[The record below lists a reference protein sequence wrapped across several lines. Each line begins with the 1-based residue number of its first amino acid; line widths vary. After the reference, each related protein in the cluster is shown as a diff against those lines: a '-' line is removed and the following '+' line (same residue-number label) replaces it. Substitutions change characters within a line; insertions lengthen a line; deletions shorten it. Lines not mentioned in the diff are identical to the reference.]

1 MDLQAFFNPKHV
13 AVVGA
18 SADPDKVGHAVFKN
32 LLEYPGG
39 SVYAVNPKG
48 KEILGQPGYKD
59 LDDLPA
65 TPDLVIVC
73 IPAKLI
79 PALMRRLVQLR
90 VRAVVIISA
99 GFKEIGEEGR
109 RLERE
114 VASIARMG
122 RVEIIGPNVLGIL
135 NARDGLNAS
144 FAGKL
149 PLAGDIAMISQS
161 GALCTGMLDW
171 ASSNH
176 IGFSKVISMGN
187 KADLDENDFLAGFED
202 DDDTRV
208 ITGYLE
214 SIDEGTRFIR
224 TATRVGRNKPIIILK
239 AGNTAAGAA
248 AASSHTG
255 SLAGTEAAYDCA
267 FRIAGIIRARTIED
281 IFDLAQGLAYQPLP
295 KGPRIAVITNAGGAG
310 ILAADAIEGQG
321 LTLATL
327 SDETRDTL
335 RSFLSPA
342 ASVNNPV
349 DILGDAGE
357 DKYRKAL
364 DAVALDPGVDALL
377 MLTAPQAMTRPT
389 DIAQEIIKGTEGLDK
404 PVMAAFF
411 GDAAI
416 REAVTLFQANRIP
429 HYPSPERAVEVL
441 VAMRRYKKWLDA
453 PERKIPRLPV
463 NTNKVRKIIKNC
475 RKQGLL
481 RITEQ
486 DAKAVF
492 QAYGLNIPDGVLATT
507 RDQAVAAA
515 RKLGYPVVM
524 KVVSQDVVHKS
535 DVGGVRVGLGSSRE
549 IEDAFDLM
557 MLRIPKL
564 VDGARIEGVLVEEMK
579 RGGREVILGMT
590 RDPQFGPMLMFGL
603 GGIYVE
609 VLKDVTFHLAPL
621 TVEEAMEM
629 LEETK
634 TFALL
639 KGVRGQQGVDI
650 RSIAEAL
657 QRIAQLVVDFPEIQ
671 ELDIN
676 PLRVGINRGDTLAL
690 DARIALIPATTE
702 G

>member
-1 MDLQAFFNPKHV
+1 MNLQSFFSPKAI
-13 AVVGA
+13 AVIGA

-32 LLEYPGG
+32 LLDYPGG
-39 SVYAVNPKG
+39 TVYGINPKG
-48 KEILGQPGYKD
+48 DEILGRPTWTGVD
-59 LDDLPA
+59 ALPEV
-65 TPDLVIVC
+65 PDLAVVC
-73 IPAKLI
+73 IPARFIPDLMKKLGEKGV
-79 PALMRRLVQLR
+79 PA
-90 VRAVVIISA
+90 AVIISA

-109 RLERE
+109 LLERK
-114 VASIARMG
+114 VASIARAG
-122 RVEIIGPNVLGIL
+122 GVELIGPNVLGIL
-135 NARDGLNAS
+135 NARNGLNAS
-144 FAGKL
+144 FAGEL

-187 KADLDENDFLAGFED
+187 KADLDENDFLEAFAD
-202 DDDTRV
+202 DDETRV

-214 SIDEGTRFIR
+214 NINEGTRFIR
-224 TATRVGRNKPIIILK
+224 TATEVGRHKPVILLK

-255 SLAGTEAAYDCA
+255 SLAGAEAAYDCA

-281 IFDLAQGLAYQPLP
+281 LFDLAQGLAYQPLP
-295 KGPRIAVITNAGGAG
+295 QGSRVAVITNAGGAG

-321 LTLATL
+321 LELARL
-327 SDETRDTL
+327 SDETKDAL
-335 RSFLSPA
+335 RGFLSSA

-357 DKYRKAL
+357 DKYRQAL
-364 DAVALDPGVDALL
+364 DAVAADPGVDALL
-377 MLTAPQAMTRPT
+377 VLTAPQAMTRPAA
-389 DIAQEIIKGTEGLDK
+389 IAREVVAASEGLDK
-404 PVMAAFF
+404 PVMASFF
-411 GDAAI
+411 GAAAI
-416 REAVTLFQANRIP
+416 REAVEIFQTHDIP

-441 VAMRRYKKWLDA
+441 VAMRRYREWLEA
-453 PERKIPRLPV
+453 PARKIPRLPV
-463 NTNKVRKIIKNC
+463 NANKVKKILKNY
-475 RKQGLL
+475 RRQALP

-486 DAKAVF
+486 DAKSIF
-492 QAYGLNIPDGVLATT
+492 EAYGLNIPEGSLATS
-507 RDQAVAAA
+507 REAAVAAA
-515 RKLGYPVVM
+515 RRLGYPVVM

-535 DVGGVRVGLGSSRE
+535 DVGGVRVGLKNSRE
-549 IEDAFDLM
+549 VEDAYDLM
-557 MLRIPKL
+557 MLRIPNL
-564 VDGARIEGVLVEEMK
+564 VPGARIEGVLVEEMK

-621 TVEEAMEM
+621 TVEEALEM
-629 LEETK
+629 LSATK

-639 KGVRGQQGVDI
+639 KGVRGEQGVDL

-676 PLRVGINRGDTLAL
+676 PLRVGTTRGETVAL
-690 DARIALIPATTE
+690 DARIALTTAE

>member
-1 MDLQAFFNPKHV
+1 MDLQAFFSPKAI
-13 AVVGA
+13 AVIGA

-32 LLEYPGG
+32 LLDYPGG
-39 SVYAVNPKG
+39 TVYGINPKAI
-48 KEILGQPGYKD
+48 EILGRQTFPD
-59 LDDLPA
+59 LDSLPEV
-65 TPDLVIVC
+65 PDLAVVC
-73 IPAKLI
+73 IPARLI
-79 PALMRRLVQLR
+79 PELMRALGDKK
-90 VRAVVIISA
+90 VRAAVIISA

-109 RLERE
+109 RLERK
-114 VASIARMG
+114 VASIARAG
-122 RVEIIGPNVLGIL
+122 RVELIGPNVLGIL
-135 NARDGLNAS
+135 NARNGLNAS
-144 FAGKL
+144 FAGEL

-187 KADLDENDFLAGFED
+187 KADLDENDFLEAFAD
-202 DDDTRV
+202 DDETRV

-214 SIDEGTRFIR
+214 NINEGTRFIR
-224 TATRVGRNKPIIILK
+224 TATKVGHHKPVILLK

-255 SLAGTEAAYDCA
+255 SLAGAEAAYDCA

-281 IFDLAQGLAYQPLP
+281 LFDLAQGLAYQPLP
-295 KGPRIAVITNAGGAG
+295 RGTRVAVITNAGGAG

-321 LTLATL
+321 MKLAGL
-327 SDETRDTL
+327 ADDTKDAL
-335 RSFLSPA
+335 RAFLSPA

-357 DKYRKAL
+357 DKYRQAL
-364 DAVALDPGVDALL
+364 DAVAADPGVDALL
-377 MLTAPQAMTRPT
+377 VLTAPQAMTRPAA
-389 DIAQEIIKGTEGLDK
+389 IAREVVAASEALDK
-404 PVMAAFF
+404 PVMASFF
-411 GDAAI
+411 GAAAI
-416 REAVTLFQANRIP
+416 REAVEILQTHDIP

-441 VAMRRYKKWLDA
+441 VAMRRYREWLEA
-453 PERKIPRLPV
+453 PARTIPRLPV
-463 NTNKVRKIIKNC
+463 NSNKVKKILKNY
-475 RKQGLL
+475 RRQGLP

-486 DAKAVF
+486 DAKSIF
-492 QAYGLNIPDGVLATT
+492 EAYGLNIPEGSMATT
-507 RDQAVAAA
+507 REAAVAAA

-535 DVGGVRVGLGSSRE
+535 DVGGVRVGLKDSRE
-549 IEDAFDLM
+549 VEDAFDLM
-557 MLRIPKL
+557 MLRIPNL
-564 VDGARIEGVLVEEMK
+564 VPGARIEGVLVEEMK

-621 TVEEAMEM
+621 TVEEALEM
-629 LEETK
+629 LSATK

-639 KGVRGQQGVDI
+639 KGVRGEQGVDL

-676 PLRVGINRGDTLAL
+676 PLRVGTTRGETVAL
-690 DARIALIPATTE
+690 DARITLVTE
-702 G
+702 EG